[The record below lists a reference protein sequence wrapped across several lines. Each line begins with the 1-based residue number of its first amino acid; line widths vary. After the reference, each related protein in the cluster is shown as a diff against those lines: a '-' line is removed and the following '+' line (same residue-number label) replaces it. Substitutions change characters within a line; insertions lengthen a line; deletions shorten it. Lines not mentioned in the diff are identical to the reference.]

1 MIADHSLNLFY
12 AMRIAVLSLGAF
24 TIGFAIYVGIIYA
37 RGGLHSE
44 VYGRGRHVMFIAI
57 SYCLL
62 AGELI
67 FEIGQRAVN
76 AQPITWRLPVAV
88 VAFGLGTYA
97 LYKLLGTRA
106 EQSREGKP

>member
-1 MIADHSLNLFY
+1 MSFLHASQ
-12 AMRIAVLSLGAF
+12 IAVLSLGAF
-24 TIGFAIYVGIIYA
+24 TIGFALYIGWVYH
-37 RGGLHSE
+37 RGGLHSGL
-44 VYGRGRHVMFIAI
+44 YGRGRHVAFIVA

-62 AGELI
+62 AVGFLV
-67 FEIGQRAVN
+67 EI
-76 AQPITWRLPVAV
+76 AQHTIHDEPVTWRLPVAA

>member
-1 MIADHSLNLFY
+1 MIAEHSLNLFY

-24 TIGFAIYVGIIYA
+24 TVGFAIYVGIIYA
-37 RGGLHSE
+37 RGALHSE

-62 AGELI
+62 AAELV

-76 AQPITWRLPVAV
+76 SYPITWRLPVAA
-88 VAFGLGTYA
+88 VAFGLGSYA
-97 LYKLLGTRA
+97 LFKIVKTKSHLHR
-106 EQSREGKP
+106 